1 MSSKPLSPSRTSK
14 TAKGE
19 ATGTLKGSITNRYTE
34 KKYPFN
40 ATWIWR
46 DEQEGTLRFHGTMPD
61 PEREGWTALLA
72 LQLSQKDA
80 SGHYEVGDKQI
91 LHLGYSSSHP
101 DGSQASFEAK
111 TGTVVIQNSYPEQPI
126 NGKLDFE
133 TLDWGNDLYHVE
145 VIFEISQF

>member
-1 MSSKPLSPSRTSK
+1 M
-14 TAKGE
+14 
-19 ATGTLKGSITNRYTE
+19 KGSITNLYTG

-40 ATWIWR
+40 STWIWR
-46 DEQEGTLRFHGTMPD
+46 DEQQETLRFHGTMPD
-61 PEREGWTALLA
+61 PERAGWTALVA

-80 SGHYEVGDKQI
+80 SGNYEVGDKRI
-91 LHLGYSSSHP
+91 LYLGYSSRSNS
-101 DGSQASFEAK
+101 DESQAIFKAK